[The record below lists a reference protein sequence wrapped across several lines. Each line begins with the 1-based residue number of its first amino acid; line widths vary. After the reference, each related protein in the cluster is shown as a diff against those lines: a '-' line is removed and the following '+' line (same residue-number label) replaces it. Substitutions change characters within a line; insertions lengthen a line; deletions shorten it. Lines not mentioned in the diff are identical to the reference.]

1 VGVIVVMGI
10 VDVVVQILP
19 PEVMVS
25 TTPEEMTVGFV
36 LYQVFLPP
44 KPPCKKTRQSRLF
57 GQSAGN
63 WGGVLTAAHVAGIE
77 GLQVPHTLWA
87 AVFVAAEVGVT

>member
-1 VGVIVVMGI
+1 MVARAPWPVGVIVVMGI
-10 VDVVVQILP
+10 VDVVVQVLP

-36 LYQVFLPP
+36 MYQVFLPP
-44 KPPCKKTRQSRLF
+44 KPP
-57 GQSAGN
+57 
-63 WGGVLTAAHVAGIE
+63 AAHVAGIE

-87 AVFVAAEVGVT
+87 AVFVAAEVGVA